1 MFRGETHAGQTIKS
15 GMRWRVAA
23 WILVGVG
30 WISFVLLYAAFW
42 SGPYSLFQSIVIVLV
57 SFILL
62 AGIMGAM
69 WASWGMRFARM
80 GMPP

>member
-1 MFRGETHAGQTIKS
+1 VASGGLDSRRGK
-15 GMRWRVAA
+15 
-23 WILVGVG
+23 LD
-30 WISFVLLYAAFW
+30 SFVLLYAAFW

-69 WASWGMRFARM
+69 WASWGMWFPRM

>member
-1 MFRGETHAGQTIKS
+1 MQGRSMMS
-15 GMRWRVAA
+15 GMRWRVAVS
-23 WILVGVG
+23 ILIGVG

-42 SGPYSLFQSIVIVLV
+42 SGPYSLLQSIVIVLV